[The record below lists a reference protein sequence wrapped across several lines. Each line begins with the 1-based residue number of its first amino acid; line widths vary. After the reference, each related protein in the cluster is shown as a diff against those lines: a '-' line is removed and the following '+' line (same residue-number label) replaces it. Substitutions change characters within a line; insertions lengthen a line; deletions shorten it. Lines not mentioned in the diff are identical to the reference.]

1 MFSMLFNMNPFWDF
15 LKGLNIFRSNYGKF
29 QLKWSCIAFLF
40 PSLYTTQSEHQTN
53 YSTKAILCNIIQF
66 QVAIPFPRYHSASDG
81 TVTSSAMISV

>member
-1 MFSMLFNMNPFWDF
+1 MFYTLQHELILGFFKASEYFPLT
-15 LKGLNIFRSNYGKF
+15 LNSYRVELHFFFCVFARHK
-29 QLKWSCIAFLF
+29 
-40 PSLYTTQSEHQTN
+40 TN